1 MWKTVGEFFMKTE
14 LRFKAHVGDV
24 FAAKDKKPVDVKHE
38 MSAYE
43 FGFSS
48 TVGQIIIERVI

>member
-1 MWKTVGEFFMKTE
+1 MKTE

-48 TVGQIIIERVI
+48 TVGQIIIERVNCI